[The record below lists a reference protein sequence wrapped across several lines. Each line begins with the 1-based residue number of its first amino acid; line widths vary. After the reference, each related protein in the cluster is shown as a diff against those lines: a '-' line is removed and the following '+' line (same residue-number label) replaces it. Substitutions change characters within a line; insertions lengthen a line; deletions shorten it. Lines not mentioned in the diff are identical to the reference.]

1 MPGKKQDNRR
11 VYPDATRQPR
21 HLDALRK
28 SEAKERQEAYDKLT
42 LQEKV
47 DRLPATGATK
57 QRARLQRLLEKKNQP
72 ETKFEAAVKEGLK
85 DAEEGKTIPHEQ
97 VKKNLNKKYM
107 KGAK

>member
-21 HLDALRK
+21 HLDSLRK
-28 SEAKERQEAYDKLT
+28 SEAKARQEAYDKLT
-42 LQEKV
+42 LQEKI
-47 DRLPATGATK
+47 DRLPSTGATK

-72 ETKFEAAVKEGLK
+72 KQAEPVEVQGEVQVVAEAPKAKQ
-85 DAEEGKTIPHEQ
+85 T
-97 VKKNLNKKYM
+97 KKYV

>member
-42 LQEKV
+42 LQEKI

-57 QRARLQRLLEKKNQP
+57 QRAKLQALLEKKSQP
-72 ETKFEAAVKEGLK
+72 KQEPALEKGELNVIVADTSPKQTK
-85 DAEEGKTIPHEQ
+85 Q
-97 VKKNLNKKYM
+97 QKKYM